1 MDDTASRGQ
10 RIAQRFELDAPL
22 ADVGLG
28 ECWSARDLQRPDSP
42 AQVEFLCAPSPSG
55 AATREAFDGLIT
67 RLRPVSNPGILG
79 VLAGGETDGRLYM
92 VTERL
97 EGRSLANWLGGHRQ
111 AGTRPGVTVVQRI
124 FDKACNAVQFAH
136 AVAPQPVVHR
146 ALTPRSIL
154 LRRVSP
160 GQHHVK
166 VGDFGLAP
174 FSPGATV
181 GSIGAWW
188 EYQAPEQHGGRWNEP
203 PTADVFA
210 LAVIL
215 VEMLSLSAMP
225 RAEGRETWWQYIKE
239 SRAQALDRLV
249 TLREDVPRGVWEV
262 IAAAMKLSP
271 KERTP
276 SVQRFQR
283 ALRDA
288 WQAAGEWQP
297 TAGNEAEPPVPT
309 SLGDASSLVR
319 SAPGGGAR
327 SATVI
332 DGWQAAERR
341 QEPAPAQRASQ
352 PNPAPS
358 RPSRP
363 DPTPPR
369 PSMPDLAPPRP
380 SMPDYAAARP
390 TPPPFTPPVSPAAT
404 VPMPAATLPAP
415 AMHAARPVSESTEM
429 IDLARHGAF
438 VRSTPDAQVRQDS
451 TMALDLSS
459 LDPSAYGTLGLPQGG
474 AASLF
479 GESFEGDSDL
489 DPALG
494 TQVMSQ
500 GLGGG
505 TEPPPPPHTYED
517 GGRSDPSN
525 TTRAIDTA
533 EAFAQLELQAQRRPP
548 PEVLATLKAPV
559 RARGF
564 NPVAP
569 KRDDSDLRATN
580 QMQRVRPA
588 TIAPSGFISPL
599 ASPADASGDPFA
611 RDSLAGDP
619 FGGDPFSTSTPSSPP
634 SQPPVEPTMAVPIE
648 ALMAGAYPQYG
659 AANAMP
665 PLHPSMPGPQPQPLP
680 PMHTAFAMGA
690 PARTSESMPTQPP
703 ARTIAGQ
710 PAWILIAIAVLLIVS
725 VGASAFLL
733 AGGR

>member
-1 MDDTASRGQ
+1 VEVTASRGQ
-10 RIAQRFELDAPL
+10 RIAQRFELDSL
-22 ADVGLG
+22 LSDVGLG
-28 ECWSARDLQRPDSP
+28 ECWSAQDLQRPDSP
-42 AQVEFLCAPSPSG
+42 AQVEFLSPPGASG
-55 AATREAFDGLIT
+55 AATREAFDALVA

-79 VLAGGETDGRLYM
+79 VLGGGETDGRLFV

-111 AGTRPGVTVVQRI
+111 AGTRPGLTVVQRL
-124 FDKACNAVQFAH
+124 FDKACNAMQFAH

-174 FSPGATV
+174 FSPGARA

-188 EYQAPEQHGGRWNEP
+188 EYQAPEQHGGRWNDP

-210 LAVIL
+210 LAVVL
-215 VEMLSLSAMP
+215 VEMLSLAAMP
-225 RAEGRETWWQYIKE
+225 RAEGRETWWQFIKE
-239 SRAQALDRLV
+239 SRGNALDRLV
-249 TLREDVPRGVWEV
+249 MLRDDVPRGVWEV

-288 WQAAGEWQP
+288 WQAAGEWQT
-297 TAGNEAEPPVPT
+297 TAGTESEPPVPT

-327 SATVI
+327 AAPVI

-341 QEPAPAQRASQ
+341 QA
-352 PNPAPS
+352 
-358 RPSRP
+358 P
-363 DPTPPR
+363 DPMPAR
-369 PSMPDLAPPRP
+369 PSMPDPMPAGPPAP
-380 SMPDYAAARP
+380 
-390 TPPPFTPPVSPAAT
+390 TFTPPVKS
-404 VPMPAATLPAP
+404 AP
-415 AMHAARPVSESTEM
+415 AMPRAAMTPAPPARPVPESAGM

-438 VRSTPDAQVRQDS
+438 MQGSQDAQARQDS

-459 LDPSAYGTLGLPQGG
+459 LDPQSYGSPGMPYGG
-474 AASLF
+474 APSHPGASLF

-489 DPALG
+489 DPSLG

-500 GLGGG
+500 GVRGG
-505 TEPPPPPHTYED
+505 TEPPPASYDDVPPPD
-517 GGRSDPSN
+517 ASN

-533 EAFAQLELQAQRRPP
+533 EAFAQLDAHARRKPP
-548 PEVLATLKAPV
+548 PEAMATLKAPV
-559 RARGF
+559 RRAGGF
-564 NPVAP
+564 DPTAP
-569 KRDDSDLRATN
+569 RQDRSRDPDLRATTV
-580 QMQRVRPA
+580 MKAARPP
-588 TIAPSGFISPL
+588 TLAPGGFV
-599 ASPADASGDPFA
+599 SPAAGALSDASGDPFA
-611 RDSLAGDP
+611 RDSFADDP
-619 FGGDPFSTSTPSSPP
+619 FADDPFANASPSS
-634 SQPPVEPTMAVPIE
+634 PPVEPTMAVPIE
-648 ALMAGAYPQYG
+648 AMLAGAQLPYG
-659 AANAMP
+659 HGAPAGAHAMSA
-665 PLHPSMPGPQPQPLP
+665 LRPSMSDPMALP
-680 PMHTAFAMGA
+680 PMHTPFAMGA
-690 PARTSESMPTQPP
+690 PPRVSESPP
-703 ARTIAGQ
+703 SRAPAATILGQ
-710 PAWILIAIAVLLIVS
+710 PAWIMITIGVLIVVS

>member
-1 MDDTASRGQ
+1 MDVTASRGQ
-10 RIAQRFELDAPL
+10 RIAQRFELDSLLP
-22 ADVGLG
+22 DVGLG
-28 ECWSARDLQRPDSP
+28 ECWSAHDHQRPDSP

-55 AATREAFDGLIT
+55 AATREAFDALVA

-79 VLAGGETDGRLYM
+79 VIAGGEANGQLYV

-111 AGTRPGVTVVQRI
+111 AGTRPGLTVVQRL
-124 FDKACNAVQFAH
+124 FDKVCNAVQFAH

-174 FSPGATV
+174 FSPGASA

-215 VEMLSLSAMP
+215 VEMLSLNALP
-225 RAEGRETWWQYIKE
+225 RPEGRETWWQYIKE
-239 SRAQALDRLV
+239 SRAPALDRLV

-262 IAAAMKLSP
+262 IAAAMKQSP

-319 SAPGGGAR
+319 SAPGGGSR

-341 QEPAPAQRASQ
+341 QEPTAAPRASQ
-352 PNPAPS
+352 PGPMPMPTRPSTPDPAPV
-358 RPSRP
+358 RPS
-363 DPTPPR
+363 
-369 PSMPDLAPPRP
+369 APV
-380 SMPDYAAARP
+380 
-390 TPPPFTPPVSPAAT
+390 FTAPVSPAPTMPAPP
-404 VPMPAATLPAP
+404 VAPMPAAPV
-415 AMHAARPVSESTEM
+415 ARPVSESTEM

-438 VRSTPDAQVRQDS
+438 VRATPDAQVRQDS
-451 TMALDLSS
+451 TMALDIGS
-459 LDPSAYGTLGLPQGG
+459 LDPSAYGNLGLAHGG

-489 DPALG
+489 EPALG

-505 TEPPPPPHTYED
+505 TEPPPPPHAYD
-517 GGRSDPSN
+517 DPGRLDPSN

-533 EAFAQLELQAQRRPP
+533 EAFAQLEAQRRPP
-548 PEVLATLKAPV
+548 PEAMATLKAPV
-559 RARGF
+559 RGRGF

-569 KRDDSDLRATN
+569 MRDDSDIKATN
-580 QMQRVRPA
+580 QMFKPRPA
-588 TIAPSGFISPL
+588 TIAPSGFIPGGPS
-599 ASPADASGDPFA
+599 AADASGDPFA
-611 RDSLAGDP
+611 RNSFAGDP
-619 FGGDPFSTSTPSSPP
+619 FAGDAFAAAAPSSPP

-648 ALMAGAYPQYG
+648 AMLAGAYPPYG
-659 AANAMP
+659 AAPNPAA
-665 PLHPSMPGPQPQPLP
+665 PLHPSMPGAQPLP
-680 PMHTAFAMGA
+680 PMHTPFTMGA
-690 PARTSESMPTQPP
+690 PDRVSESRPASPP
-703 ARTIAGQ
+703 PRTIAGQ
-710 PAWILIAIAVLLIVS
+710 PAWIMISIGVLLVVS
-725 VGASAFLL
+725 VGAAAFLL